1 MPSVERGEQDLSAH
15 NGPLRSGA
23 QGRSRAQKVQVGHN
37 GGVAVPELA
46 PRRTMGGIV
55 AVWVVAA
62 IIGIVIGVLVGDDA
76 RAAWLAVGLG
86 GCLVLAFAIQLWS
99 GRSQGFTQRVAASI
113 LGALVVMGIL
123 SLGFGLAAI
132 VPG

>member
-1 MPSVERGEQDLSAH
+1 M
-15 NGPLRSGA
+15 
-23 QGRSRAQKVQVGHN
+23 GHN

-62 IIGIVIGVLVGDDA
+62 VIGIVIGVVVGDDG

-113 LGALVVMGIL
+113 LGALIVMGIL

>member
-1 MPSVERGEQDLSAH
+1 MRAMAAVRRC
-15 NGPLRSGA
+15 PL
-23 QGRSRAQKVQVGHN
+23 VGHN
-37 GGVAVPELA
+37 GTVAVPELA
-46 PRRTMGGIV
+46 PRRTLGGIV
-55 AVWVVAA
+55 AVWVAA
-62 IIGIVIGVLVGDDA
+62 AVIGVAIGVFVGDEA

-113 LGALVVMGIL
+113 LGALLVLGIL

-132 VPG
+132 VPR

>member
-1 MPSVERGEQDLSAH
+1 M
-15 NGPLRSGA
+15 
-23 QGRSRAQKVQVGHN
+23 
-37 GGVAVPELA
+37 AVPELA

-62 IIGIVIGVLVGDDA
+62 VIGIAVGLFAGDEW
-76 RAAWLAVGLG
+76 RAQWLAVGLG
-86 GCLVLAFAIQLWS
+86 GCLVLAFAVQLWS
-99 GRSQGFTQRVAASI
+99 GRSQGFTERVAASA
-113 LGALVVMGIL
+113 LGALVVMGVI